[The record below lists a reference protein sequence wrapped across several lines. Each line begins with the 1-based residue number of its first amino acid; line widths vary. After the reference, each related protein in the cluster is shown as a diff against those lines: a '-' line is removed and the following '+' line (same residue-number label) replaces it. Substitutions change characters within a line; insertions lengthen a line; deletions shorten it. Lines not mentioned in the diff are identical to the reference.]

1 MKRRIIPVILVAFIV
16 LLLSA
21 CAPKAAAATEALAAA
36 PADGIIAEGRLL
48 PLSSLDLS
56 FSVPGQVAEVLV
68 KEGDTVKVDQ
78 ALARLVDSPEA
89 QSTLAGAEKEA
100 LAAQQ
105 ALNDYKA
112 AAEVNL
118 AQGQL
123 TAIMAKKKLTT
134 ARDNYYAG
142 KSTETTAR
150 MDEAAGNLKIAQD
163 ALKQLEENSGLDPD
177 QVNTLEARLG
187 AANAAVESARAAVD
201 ALELKAAMPG
211 TIADIKVLPGQRIT
225 SGEVAMAVADFS
237 KWLVETDNLTEVEV
251 VNIKE
256 GQEVEIILDALPDV
270 ALNGVVSAINSR
282 FEEKRG
288 DITYTVSVV
297 LNETNPLMRWGMTA
311 AIKFAP

>member
-1 MKRRIIPVILVAFIV
+1 MKRKILPVILAAIIILAV
-16 LLLSA
+16 SA
-21 CAPKAAAATEALAAA
+21 CAPKAAAADKALATAS
-36 PADGIIAEGRLL
+36 ADVIIAEGRLL
-48 PLSSLDLS
+48 PVSSLDLS

-68 KEGDTVKVDQ
+68 KEGDTVKADQ
-78 ALARLVDSPEA
+78 VLARLVDSPEA
-89 QSTLAGAEKEA
+89 QSALAGAKKEA

-105 ALNDYKA
+105 ALDDYKA

-123 TAIMAKKKLTT
+123 TAILAKKKLTT
-134 ARDNYYAG
+134 ARDNFYAG

-163 ALKQLEENSGLDPD
+163 ALKQLEVNAGLDPD
-177 QVNTLEARLG
+177 QINTLEARLG

-201 ALELKAAMPG
+201 ALVLKAAMPG
-211 TIADIKVLPGQRIT
+211 TAADIKILPGQRIT
-225 SGEVAMAVADFS
+225 AGEVVMAVADFS
-237 KWLVETDNLTEVEV
+237 KWVVETDNLTEVEV
-251 VNIKE
+251 VKVKE

-270 ALNGVVSAINSR
+270 ALKGVVSNINSR

-288 DITYTVSVV
+288 DITYTITAV

-311 AIKFAP
+311 AVNFTP

>member
-1 MKRRIIPVILVAFIV
+1 MKRKISPVILAAIIILAV
-16 LLLSA
+16 SA
-21 CAPKAAAATEALAAA
+21 CAPKAAAADKALATA
-36 PADGIIAEGRLL
+36 PTDAIIAEGRLL
-48 PLSSLDLS
+48 PVSSLDLS

-68 KEGDTVKVDQ
+68 KEGDTVKADQ
-78 ALARLVDSPEA
+78 VLARLVDSPEA
-89 QSTLAGAEKEA
+89 QSALAGAKKEA

-105 ALNDYKA
+105 ALDDYKA

-123 TAIMAKKKLTT
+123 TAILAKKKLTT
-134 ARDNYYAG
+134 ARDNFYAG

-163 ALKQLEENSGLDPD
+163 ALKQLEANAGLDPD
-177 QVNTLEARLG
+177 QINTLEARLG

-201 ALELKAAMPG
+201 ALVLKAAMSG
-211 TIADIKVLPGQRIT
+211 SAADIKILPGQRIT
-225 SGEVAMAVADFS
+225 AGEVVMAVADFS
-237 KWLVETDNLTEVEV
+237 KWVVETDNLTEVEV
-251 VNIKE
+251 VKVKE

-270 ALNGVVSAINSR
+270 ALKGVVSNINAR

-288 DITYTVSVV
+288 DITYTVKAI

-311 AIKFAP
+311 AVKFTP